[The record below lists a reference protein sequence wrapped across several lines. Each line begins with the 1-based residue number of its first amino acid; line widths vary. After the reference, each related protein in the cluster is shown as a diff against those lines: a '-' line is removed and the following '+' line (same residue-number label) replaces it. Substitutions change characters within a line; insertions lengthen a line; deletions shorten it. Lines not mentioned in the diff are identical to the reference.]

1 MALSCQSLLAE
12 VGCDNSRLLGEPA
25 VYHIA
30 MTILL
35 GPSIVL
41 TQRAADGDAHVVEER
56 KHDDQ
61 TAPIPDV
68 VFIPTPDDIAEQMLR
83 LAEVRP
89 TDVVYDLGCGDG
101 RIVVTAAKHYGC
113 RAVGCDIDPR
123 RVREARENVRKN
135 RLDNL
140 VEIKHQDLFQTDL
153 SRASVVTLYLT
164 PGYNAR
170 LIPRLA
176 ALRPGTRVVSHL
188 FAIKGI
194 TPDKVI
200 RAKSGQDN
208 HQHIIYLYSTPFVQ

>member
-1 MALSCQSLLAE
+1 VRKKVRVSLSCQSLLAE

-25 VYHIA
+25 VHHIA
-30 MTILL
+30 TTMLFW
-35 GPSIVL
+35 PCVVL
-41 TQRAADGDAHVVEER
+41 TQHAVEEGE
-56 KHDDQ
+56 HDEQ
-61 TAPIPDV
+61 TAPLPDV
-68 VFIPTPDDIAEQMLR
+68 VFIPTPDDIVEKMLR

-89 TDVVYDLGCGDG
+89 ADVVYDLGCGDG
-101 RIVVTAAKHYGC
+101 RIVVAAAKHYGC

-135 RLDNL
+135 RLENL
-140 VEIKHQDLFQTDL
+140 VEIKQQDLFQADL

-188 FAIKGI
+188 FGIKGI